1 MVYIIIQMEI
11 NMKDNGKMIR
21 EYRFKIRL
29 KVVKQ
34 LLYYYLIIKY
44 FHANAMSIPML
55 YNVSVRYLFFFYF

>member
-1 MVYIIIQMEI
+1 
-11 NMKDNGKMIR
+11 MKDNGKVIR